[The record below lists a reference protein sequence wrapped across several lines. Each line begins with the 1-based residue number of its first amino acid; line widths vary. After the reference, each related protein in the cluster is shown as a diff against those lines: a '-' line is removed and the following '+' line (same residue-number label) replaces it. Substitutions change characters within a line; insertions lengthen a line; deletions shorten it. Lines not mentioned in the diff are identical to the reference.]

1 MHMVNE
7 YASPSAICHM
17 LVLKYG
23 GNAMPAQGHPE
34 PVLAEVA
41 QLWKGGMRV
50 VVVHGGGPEIDAELA
65 GRGIPTRR
73 LEGLR
78 VTDAAT
84 LHVTEAVLCGT
95 LNKRLVRACVALG
108 VAAAGISGQ
117 DGPVLVAQRERG
129 PEGADLGYVG
139 RIETVDVRLIET
151 LLNAGF
157 LPVVAPLAVE
167 PAGAQAYN
175 VNADLAAGAIAAALT
190 ADAFVALT
198 NVPRV
203 LRDAADPRSAI
214 DRFTPDDALRFAQ
227 SPACGEKMKPK
238 LLAASS
244 AVAHGAKAA
253 YIAGAKAHAI
263 AAALEGDATVIA

>member
-1 MHMVNE
+1 
-7 YASPSAICHM
+7 M

-23 GNAMPAQGHPE
+23 GNAMPARGQPD

-41 QLWKGGMRV
+41 QLWRGGMRV

-65 GRGIPTRR
+65 ERGIPTRR
-73 LEGLR
+73 IEGLR

-84 LHVTEAVLCGT
+84 LRVTEAVLCGT

-108 VAAAGISGQ
+108 LPAAGISGQ
-117 DGPVLVAQRERG
+117 DGPVLLAQRERG
-129 PEGADLGYVG
+129 PGGVDLGHVG
-139 RIETVDVRLIET
+139 RVEAVDVRLIET
-151 LLNAGF
+151 LLNGGF
-157 LPVVAPLAVE
+157 LPVVAPLAVD

-175 VNADLAAGAIAAALT
+175 VNADLAAGAIAAALA

-238 LLAASS
+238 LLAASA
-244 AVAHGAKAA
+244 AVARGAKAA
-253 YIAGAKAHAI
+253 YIAGVKARGI

>member
-1 MHMVNE
+1 MVNE
-7 YASPSAICHM
+7 YASPSAICRM

-23 GNAMPAQGHPE
+23 GNAMPAQGQPD
-34 PVLAEVA
+34 PVLAELA

-65 GRGIPTRR
+65 RRAIPTRR
-73 LEGLR
+73 VEGLR

-84 LHVTEAVLCGT
+84 LGVTEAVLCGT

-129 PEGADLGYVG
+129 PAGADLGYVG
-139 RIETVDVRLIET
+139 RVETVDVRLIET
-151 LLNAGF
+151 LLNGGF

-175 VNADLAAGAIAAALT
+175 VNADLAAGAIAAALS

-203 LRDAADPRSAI
+203 LRDAGDPRSAI

-253 YIAGAKAHAI
+253 YIAGAKTRAI